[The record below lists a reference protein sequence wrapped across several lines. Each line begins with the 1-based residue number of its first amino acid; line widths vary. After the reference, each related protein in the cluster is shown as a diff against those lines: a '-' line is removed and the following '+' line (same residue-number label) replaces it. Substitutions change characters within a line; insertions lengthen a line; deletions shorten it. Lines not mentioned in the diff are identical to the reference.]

1 MFIEVNVIL
10 TDSKAKEMGIDGEE
24 WASPMI
30 INTKF
35 IEAIRQVYDND
46 KERIEEETLI
56 YFTGSGP
63 MAVEYRYEDLQRI
76 LLGHV
81 D

>member
-10 TDSKAKEMGIDGEE
+10 TDGRAQDMGIEAEE
-24 WASPMI
+24 WSSPMI

-35 IEAIRQVYDND
+35 IEAIRQVFDND
-46 KERIEEETLI
+46 KERIEEETLV
-56 YFTGSGP
+56 YFSGSGA
-63 MAVEYRYEDLQRI
+63 MAIEYRYEDLQKI
-76 LLGHV
+76 LLENA